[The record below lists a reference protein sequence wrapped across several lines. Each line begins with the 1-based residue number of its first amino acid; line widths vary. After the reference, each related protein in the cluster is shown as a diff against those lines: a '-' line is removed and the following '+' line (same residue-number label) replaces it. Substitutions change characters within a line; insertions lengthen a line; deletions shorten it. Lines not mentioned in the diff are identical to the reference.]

1 MPTDIPTGRY
11 NYIINQALF
20 YAAHFIEGLPIEHRP
35 SVNRAHMLRILR
47 TNLGDSFGA
56 EVRRYGDMLEKS
68 TGRPFNA
75 WD

>member
-1 MPTDIPTGRY
+1 MPKDNTTDRD

-35 SVNRAHMLRILR
+35 SINRAHMLRILR
-47 TNLGDSFGA
+47 ANLGDSYGA
-56 EVRRYGDMLEKS
+56 EVRRYGDILEKS

-75 WD
+75 WE